1 MKSNL
6 HVGLAG
12 NCQVEVIA
20 SWLKQSLSDA
30 HVETLA
36 PYHLLQSNQQV
47 EDWLTSCDSA
57 DVVLAMPL
65 KTGFCNLDSLG
76 IEIFK
81 MCMAGDCT
89 VFQTCTQMLS
99 SPSLVMPKM
108 KMRRQ

>member
-6 HVGLAG
+6 HVAIAG
-12 NCQVEVIA
+12 NCQVEVLA
-20 SWLKQSLSDA
+20 SWLKQSLPDA

-57 DVVLAMPL
+57 DVVLAMPV
-65 KTGFCNLDSLG
+65 KTGFRNFDSLG

-81 MCMAGDCT
+81 MRMGGRLHCFPNLHSDAFFPFFGYA
-89 VFQTCTQMLS
+89 
-99 SPSLVMPKM
+99 KN
-108 KMRRQ
+108 

>member
-1 MKSNL
+1 MTLKSNL

-12 NCQVEVIA
+12 NCQVEVMA
-20 SWLKQSLSDA
+20 SWLKQSLPDA

-57 DVVLAMPL
+57 DVVFAMPV
-65 KTGFCNLDSLG
+65 KTGFRNLDSLG

-81 MCMAGDCT
+81 MRMGGATALFSKPALRCFLPLLWLC
-89 VFQTCTQMLS
+89 Q
-99 SPSLVMPKM
+99 K
-108 KMRRQ
+108 